1 MKYDTKGITKV
12 SGRARGGG
20 RGDAAAG
27 QAGTGPSP
35 TTAPAQQQAD
45 ERVST
50 PVSARVLV
58 LSLHH
63 HLALGDFTSSVLGF
77 THQKFIS
84 DLNFRGYNSLWL
96 SSN

>member
-1 MKYDTKGITKV
+1 MKSDTKGITKV

-63 HLALGDFTSSVLGF
+63 IDRSLSHAAPAILRARLSVLRI
-77 THQKFIS
+77 K
-84 DLNFRGYNSLWL
+84 SL
-96 SSN
+96 SPT